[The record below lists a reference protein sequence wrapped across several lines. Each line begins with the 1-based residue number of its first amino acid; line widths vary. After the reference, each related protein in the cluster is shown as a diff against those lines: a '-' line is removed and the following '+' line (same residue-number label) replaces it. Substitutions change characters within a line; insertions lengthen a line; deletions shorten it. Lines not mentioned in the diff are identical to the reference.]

1 MDIGKT
7 LHVHNRM
14 GWRAWLRKNHQTQP
28 EIWLV
33 YHSKA
38 AGLPGISYSEA
49 VEEALCFGW
58 IDSVNKKLGPDSRAQ
73 RFTPRRSGS
82 PLSEM
87 NKVRIRR
94 LHAQGKMTPAGLA
107 AAPGVL
113 DEDFSPASDI
123 LAALKADE
131 EIWRNFQAFPDS
143 YQRIRVGWIEGA
155 RKRPDVFQQRL
166 GYFLRMTRQNKRFGM
181 VQ

>member
-1 MDIGKT
+1 
-7 LHVHNRM
+7 
-14 GWRAWLRKNHQTQP
+14 
-28 EIWLV
+28 
-33 YHSKA
+33 
-38 AGLPGISYSEA
+38 
-49 VEEALCFGW
+49 
-58 IDSVNKKLGPDSRAQ
+58 
-73 RFTPRRSGS
+73 
-82 PLSEM
+82 M

-131 EIWRNFQAFPDS
+131 ETWRNFQAFPDS